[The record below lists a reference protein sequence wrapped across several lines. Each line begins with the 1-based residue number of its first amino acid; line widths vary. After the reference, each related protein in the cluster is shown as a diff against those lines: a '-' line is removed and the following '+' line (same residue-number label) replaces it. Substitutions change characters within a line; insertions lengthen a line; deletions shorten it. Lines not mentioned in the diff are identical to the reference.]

1 MRVFLLGEGY
11 GVYDLHRICLDR
23 GITVLGFVDPTRTL
37 TLHAKAPAL
46 SLEDVAT
53 RPCDLIVIANPHFAE
68 CQARLL
74 ELGVPASRLLT
85 FYENVAQSLERLGPV
100 VAYTS
105 RRRGTLDEYRVY
117 PLEGKSSADTR
128 THRFGP
134 EEAERA
140 ERLLTMF
147 RACQDG
153 LASQDPLYAV
163 GKFWGNCMRATKGE
177 LYRAAAENNSR
188 LLNDLLANFW
198 RNNLGWG
205 VIGGTEAFA
214 GFRAMS
220 DEFYR
225 PHMHHYLRMLSQS
238 LDRELDL
245 DAIALPPAGNPFGMV
260 MDGRLVQENSI
271 INHYRGAYLASLLS
285 PLEKPVVAEIGGGVG
300 YFARSILRE
309 NPRVTYIDFDLPETL
324 IVAAYVLASEFPE
337 RRVLFYD
344 GTIQALTRDVLD
356 AYDIILM
363 PTYMLP
369 NLEGETVDLFVNTI
383 SFGEMSPAIVDNYLT
398 QMERVTRRF
407 FYHENLCELHFDIEQ
422 YDFENFSADFFHVP
436 ETFTRLF
443 SAPSRWPFFG
453 PESPHHHFTE
463 NLYLKSAGPGVPR

>member
-1 MRVFLLGEGY
+1 MQVYLLGEGF

-23 GITVLGFVDPTRTL
+23 GVTVLGFVDPVRKQ
-37 TLHAKAPAL
+37 TLHAKAPTL
-46 SLEDVAT
+46 SLEEVAAQT
-53 RPCDLIVIANPHFAE
+53 FDLLVIANPYFAD
-68 CQARLL
+68 CRARLI
-74 ELGVPASRLLT
+74 ELGVSEARLLT
-85 FYENVAQSLERLGPV
+85 FYDNVPAALARLGPI
-100 VAYTS
+100 VAFTA
-105 RRRGTLDEYRVY
+105 RRHGTVDQYRVF

-128 THRFGP
+128 THRFGST
-134 EEAERA
+134 EATRA
-140 ERLLTMF
+140 EQLLTMF
-147 RACQDG
+147 RACQVG
-153 LASQDPLYAV
+153 LVNQDPLYAV
-163 GKFWGNCMRATKGE
+163 GSFWGNCMRATKGE
-177 LYRAAAENNSR
+177 LYRAVEANDTR

-260 MDGRLVQENSI
+260 MEGRLVQENSI
-271 INHYRGAYLASLLS
+271 INHYRGAYLASLLAS
-285 PLEKPVVAEIGGGVG
+285 LDRPVVAEIGGGVG

-309 NPRVTYIDFDLPETL
+309 HPGITYIDFDLPETL
-324 IVAAYVLASEFPE
+324 IVAAYVLASEFPD
-337 RRVLFYD
+337 RRILFYEAQ
-344 GTIQALTRDVLD
+344 TPPLSQAIID

-363 PTYMLP
+363 PNYMLP
-369 NLEGETVDLFVNTI
+369 QLESDTVDLFVNTI
-383 SFGEMSPAIVDNYLT
+383 SFGEMSPPIVNNYLK

-407 FYHENLCELHFDIEQ
+407 FYHENLCELHFDIEH
-422 YDFENFSADFFHVP
+422 YDFENFTADFFQVP
-436 ETFTRLF
+436 ESFTRLF

-463 NLYLKSAGPGVPR
+463 NLFLKNTGPGVPR